1 MRPSDYERL
10 LTQFVA
16 DGRDVN
22 ATNPEGQRIHDVIA
36 EFPRQK
42 DDFLAVLA
50 KFT

>member
-1 MRPSDYERL
+1 MRPNDYERL

-36 EFPRQK
+36 QYPRQSAG
-42 DDFLAVLA
+42 FLEVLA
-50 KFT
+50 KFA

>member
-1 MRPSDYERL
+1 M
-10 LTQFVA
+10 TQFVA

-42 DDFLAVLA
+42 DGFLAVLA
-50 KFT
+50 KFA

>member
-1 MRPSDYERL
+1 MRPADYERL

-36 EFPRQK
+36 EFPRQSAE
-42 DDFLAVLA
+42 FLAVLA
-50 KFT
+50 KFA